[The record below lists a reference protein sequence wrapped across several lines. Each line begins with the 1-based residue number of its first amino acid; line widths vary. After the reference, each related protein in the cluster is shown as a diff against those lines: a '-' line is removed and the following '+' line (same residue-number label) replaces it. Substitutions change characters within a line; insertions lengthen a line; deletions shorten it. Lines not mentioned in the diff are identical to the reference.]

1 MSTSAIQDV
10 FKRYDVRGI
19 YPSELDEDVAFQIGK
34 YFVRLLKAKT
44 VAVGRDMRVSGIK
57 LFDALAAGITES
69 GATVV
74 DIGLVS
80 TDALYFAVGNY
91 GYDGGIMITASHN
104 PAEYNGMKFTGKNA
118 EALSLETGLSEIR
131 DQIVSKQ
138 TYKPDS
144 ALSSSTDRQSSNS
157 NAPKTANIVERDVL
171 DDFAKHCLS
180 FIDPKKIKPFKIAID
195 AGNGMGGKIVP
206 PVFKHLPCEVIP
218 LFFELDGS
226 FPNHPANPLDPENMR
241 ALQSAVLKNGCDL
254 GIAFD
259 GDADRMFIL
268 DENANLITGDIV
280 TALVAIN
287 ILQHNPGQKIL
298 YNVVCSQTVP
308 EVVAA
313 NNGIPRR
320 SPVGHSLI
328 KKIMRDEDIIFGG
341 EHSGHFYFRDNWYA
355 DSGMIALLQCL
366 QVFSESGKKV
376 SEIISPIDTRFRSGE
391 INRTVA
397 DIPAAIKKLENHF
410 KDAKLDYL
418 DGVTVQYPDWWMNIR
433 SSNTEPLLRI
443 NIEAKDRIVMEER
456 LQEVLALA
464 GD

>member
-1 MSTSAIQDV
+1 MSTSAIHDV
-10 FKRYDVRGI
+10 FKRYDVRGV
-19 YPSELDEDVAFQIGK
+19 YPSELDEDIAFQIGK
-34 YFVRLLKAKT
+34 YFVQLLNAKT
-44 VAVGRDMRVSGIK
+44 VAVGRDMRASGAK
-57 LFDALAAGITES
+57 LFEALAAGITES
-69 GATVV
+69 GAMVV

-80 TDALYFAVGNY
+80 TDALYFAVGKF

-138 TYKPDS
+138 TYKPNSQS
-144 ALSSSTDRQSSNS
+144 AST
-157 NAPKTANIVERDVL
+157 NADVVERDVL

-180 FIDPKKIKPFKIAID
+180 FIDPTKIKPFKIAID

-226 FPNHPANPLDPENMR
+226 FPNHPANPLDPENML
-241 ALQSAVLKNGCDL
+241 ALQSAVLKNKCDL

-268 DENANLITGDIV
+268 DEKANMITGDIV

-287 ILQHNPGQKIL
+287 TLKQNPGQKIL
-298 YNVVCSQTVP
+298 YNVVCSQIVP
-308 EVVAA
+308 EVVSA

-391 INRTVA
+391 VNRTVA
-397 DIPAAIKKLENHF
+397 DIPAAIKKLEEHF
-410 KDAKLDYL
+410 KDGELDYL
-418 DGVTVQYPDWWMNIR
+418 DGVTVRFPDWWMNIR